1 MPNYNTQV
9 LLSKIEQKKKTLIGL
24 LEQEAPDLLTSFS
37 LESGVN
43 MLLQLPDIYGYSNL
57 GQDLYAMIEN
67 ILNKYGERG
76 SDIFCHLLALFCA
89 NRSLLCLDQSRLQIP
104 LKSLYLKWLNKI
116 LGDLSLKMNEPLH
129 KSNLFLKYL
138 AVCNM
143 RCIPVGG
150 AWITE
155 LSGVSRRILFSGG
168 TLQFLKTAFFF
179 PLKTKGFRLFYQIH
193 MVQNMKHLVTDQGRS
208 ECYKGVALLLNN
220 SPDIKG
226 MFACSWYYDP
236 VVKEI
241 SPHLSYLSE
250 SAVRSGAQ
258 VYKIGSSQSDIN
270 NATQRSSK
278 RRILYKEGKYLPTN
292 HMLIWS
298 RKNLLEWAS
307 ISEKIDVFNFSEH

>member
-1 MPNYNTQV
+1 MLEDETASLLNTIEHKQNT
-9 LLSKIEQKKKTLIGL
+9 LSSFLNKD
-24 LEQEAPDLLTSFS
+24 APDFTSESS

-43 MLLQLPDIYGYSNL
+43 RLLQLPDIYGYSYLGHNL
-57 GQDLYAMIEN
+57 YEMLESISGN
-67 ILNKYGERG
+67 FGEKN
-76 SDIFCHLLALFCA
+76 SDIFCQLLALACA
-89 NRSLLCLDQSRLQIP
+89 RRSLTNFNQSNLQTP
-104 LKSLYLKWLNKI
+104 LKTLYLKWLIKI
-116 LGDLSLKMNEPLH
+116 FDDFPLTMDHPLH
-129 KSNLFLKYL
+129 NNNLFLKYL
-138 AVCNM
+138 AICSM

-150 AWITE
+150 AWVAE
-155 LSGVSRRILFSGG
+155 LSGVSRKILFSGSA
-168 TLQFLKTAFFF
+168 LQFLKAAIFFS
-179 PLKTKGFRLFYQIH
+179 LKTKGFRLFYQIH
-193 MVQNMKHLVTDQGRS
+193 MVQSMKHLVNEKGRN

-220 SPDIKG
+220 IPNVKG

-241 SPHLSYLSE
+241 SPHLSYLCE

-258 VYKIGSSQSDIN
+258 VYKIGSSQTDIN